1 MTINYQD
8 ARTIN
13 IHKNWDGVTDD
24 GVVFTIDGGWNH
36 FDGYYIE
43 SIELEE
49 YDGDNEEELIEQISE
64 KFLKEIYE

>member
-1 MTINYQD
+1 MKINYED

-24 GVVFTIDGGWNH
+24 GIVFTIDGVWNH

-43 SIELEE
+43 SIELEDYE
-49 YDGDNEEELIEQISE
+49 EDNEEELIEQISTE
-64 KFLKEIYE
+64 FLNKMNG